1 MVSKNVLKKDYT
13 EKLECK
19 KTQGRPEITG
29 AVWTL
34 YPSDE
39 FTSEIIAGN
48 DEGKKAR
55 KTLR

>member
-1 MVSKNVLKKDYT
+1 MGKD
-13 EKLECK
+13 ELLP
-19 KTQGRPEITG
+19 GGI
-29 AVWTL
+29 WTL